1 MEKKKSIIRQ
11 FIYNVIG
18 TTLPTLVLQL
28 LILPLVAKDMDGDTY
43 GFVLAMVASV
53 MMFSSGIGNVLKNI
67 RMLSEDEYVARKSRG
82 DFGLLFAANACVIA
96 FVTSGILY
104 YYGIDDAAT
113 YFLTLLMSVLVYAKD
128 YYIVRFWID
137 LDYLGIL
144 ICNLVCTLGYA
155 AGYGMFRLG
164 GSWQLIYIAG
174 NLASLLYTIWKYP
187 ISTPL
192 FARTALFVS
201 MTKRYCALTAATLLG
216 RALQYIDRLLLYPL
230 LGGEDATIYYVS
242 TLIGKTLS
250 MALGPLNSFLLSQIS
265 KKNHMSRRLFG
276 KLMLVT
282 AGIGFLG
289 YWICVIAAKP
299 LLGLLYPQ
307 WIERSMKYIYITT
320 LTAIISAV
328 SMVVNPMVLR
338 FCNMNWQILING
350 ICFAVYLIV
359 SLLLLGRFGLMGFC
373 VGNMLANTIALFL
386 MVVIYLRTYK
396 GRNIDTCVE

>member
-1 MEKKKSIIRQ
+1 MKKKKSIITQ

-18 TTLPTLVLQL
+18 TTLPTLMLQL
-28 LILPLVAKDMDGDTY
+28 VILPLTAKDMDGDTY

-53 MMFSSGIGNVLKNI
+53 MMFSSGIGNVLNNI
-67 RMLSEDEYVARKSRG
+67 RMLSEDEYTACKSRG
-82 DFGLLFAANACVIA
+82 DFGLLFAANACVIV

-104 YYGIDDAAT
+104 YYDIHDAAT

-144 ICNLVCTLGYA
+144 VCNFICALGYA

-164 GSWQLIYIAG
+164 ASWQLIYIVG
-174 NLASLLYTIWKYP
+174 NLSSLLYTIWRYP
-187 ISTPL
+187 IRTPL
-192 FARTALFVS
+192 FVRTALFAS
-201 MTKRYCALTAATLLG
+201 MAKRYCALTAATLLG
-216 RALQYIDRLLLYPL
+216 RSLQYIDRLLLYPL
-230 LGGEDATIYYVS
+230 LGGEEVTIYYVA
-242 TLIGKTLS
+242 TLIGKTIS

-265 KKNHMSRRLFG
+265 KKNEMSRRLFG

-282 AGIGFLG
+282 AVIGFLG
-289 YWICVIAAKP
+289 YWICIVAAKP

-307 WIERSMKYIYITT
+307 WIQQSMKYIYITT

-328 SMVVNPMVLR
+328 SMVVNPIVLR

-350 ICFAVYLIV
+350 ICFAVYLSV
-359 SLLLLGRFGLMGFC
+359 SLILLNGFGLMGFC
-373 VGNMLANTIALFL
+373 VGNMLANAIALIL
-386 MVVIYLRTYK
+386 MVTIYLCTYK
-396 GRNIDTCVE
+396 GRNIDACVE

>member
-1 MEKKKSIIRQ
+1 
-11 FIYNVIG
+11 
-18 TTLPTLVLQL
+18 
-28 LILPLVAKDMDGDTY
+28 
-43 GFVLAMVASV
+43 
-53 MMFSSGIGNVLKNI
+53 
-67 RMLSEDEYVARKSRG
+67 
-82 DFGLLFAANACVIA
+82 
-96 FVTSGILY
+96 
-104 YYGIDDAAT
+104 
-113 YFLTLLMSVLVYAKD
+113 
-128 YYIVRFWID
+128 
-137 LDYLGIL
+137 
-144 ICNLVCTLGYA
+144 
-155 AGYGMFRLG
+155 
-164 GSWQLIYIAG
+164 
-174 NLASLLYTIWKYP
+174 
-187 ISTPL
+187 
-192 FARTALFVS
+192 
-201 MTKRYCALTAATLLG
+201 
-216 RALQYIDRLLLYPL
+216 
-230 LGGEDATIYYVS
+230 
-242 TLIGKTLS
+242 

-289 YWICVIAAKP
+289 YWICIIAAKP